1 MYPITAKYLEQAAD
15 ELGLD
20 YEINENFSDDLRTT
34 VQSSAITIDK
44 NTIYQLIACATR
56 IIITKHHEYYNDFI
70 KHCGELQTINSQYT
84 DITIF

>member
-1 MYPITAKYLEQAAD
+1 MHPTTAKYLEQAAN

-20 YEINENFSDDLRTT
+20 YEINEKFSDDLRTI

-44 NTIYQLIACATR
+44 DAIYQLIACATR
-56 IIITKHHEYYNDFI
+56 IIITKHHEYYHDFI
-70 KHCGELQTINSQYT
+70 KQCGELQTINSQYT